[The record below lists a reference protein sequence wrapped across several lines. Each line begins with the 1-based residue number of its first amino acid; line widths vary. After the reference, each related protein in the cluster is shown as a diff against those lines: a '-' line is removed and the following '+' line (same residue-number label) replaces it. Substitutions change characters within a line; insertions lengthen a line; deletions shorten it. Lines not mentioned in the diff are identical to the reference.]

1 MSRLIT
7 LNEELESIVEK
18 YNLQN
23 IAGILKE
30 EYAISKNK
38 DLQEAL
44 SEIETDGRV
53 LKIGMVGRVKA
64 GKSSLLNSLIFN
76 GESVLPKAATPMT
89 AALTILEYA
98 DETKATVEFFKK
110 EDINNIKKEHA
121 RYIEELE
128 KAIQD
133 EFIKLQEKNKNSK
146 RPKHEEELKEKTQK
160 KVTKS
165 FKSSHPSLYS
175 SWDQYELIKKCGL
188 DIENIEPTKEI
199 IADSVESLNRQLE
212 EYVGAKGKFMPFT
225 KSVTL
230 YLQQANLKDV
240 QIIDTPGVN
249 DPVISREER
258 TKELLKYC
266 DVIFIVSP
274 SGQFLSSDDIDLF
287 DRITSKEGIK
297 EIYLVASKVDG
308 QLFGSVK
315 IESGGILNRALEN
328 IVTVL
333 TKQTK
338 KVFETDADLKD
349 LKVFANLLKKDVL
362 YSSGICH
369 SIFKKFDN
377 KENFDENE
385 AHVWKNLQGGYK
397 DFFNDDAIAKT
408 NLKLLANMENIQSQ
422 LDEVKV
428 KKDTILNERKE
439 SFEKNKI
446 DALQNYKNKLIK
458 EINSKIKTLEDTD
471 INELK
476 QKQKSMQSKQQ
487 NASVVLDNEY
497 EDIINI
503 LDIDLTQKLTTTLNG
518 YFKATKDDINDAEG
532 SETET
537 KYYTVHVSGDWYNPF
552 SWGGHD
558 ETRTRTSTYTTARAG
573 MIRNSI
579 DELTDNIEST
589 IDTDAKKELNYWK
602 KNIAQKTIIK
612 TLRETLG
619 DENVDILIL
628 INTIKQVLNAVEYP
642 DISYSG
648 ELPSELRKSGT
659 LTGSSAER
667 FLSDAQEYVAEL
679 KTRVK
684 KDIKNYIK
692 SLTTSLKDID
702 ISNKIFK
709 QYESQMQ
716 ELENAIKN
724 KELSLEKYN
733 KIIKDLEVIHE

>member
-1 MSRLIT
+1 MSKLIT
-7 LNEELESIVEK
+7 LNKELESIVERYK
-18 YNLQN
+18 LQD
-23 IAGILKE
+23 IASILKE
-30 EYAISKNK
+30 EYAISKSK

-53 LKIGMVGRVKA
+53 LKVGVVGRVKA
-64 GKSSLLNSLIFN
+64 GKSSLLNSLIFD
-76 GESVLPKAATPMT
+76 GENVLPKAATPMT

-110 EDINNIKKEHA
+110 EDITSIKKEHA
-121 RYIEELE
+121 KYKEELE

-133 EFIKLQEKNKNSK
+133 EFIKSQEKNRNSK
-146 RPKHEEELKEKTQK
+146 KPKSEEELKKKTQIR
-160 KVTKS
+160 VTKN
-165 FKSSHPSLYS
+165 FKSTHSSLYS
-175 SWDQYELIKKCGL
+175 SWEQYELIKKCGL
-188 DIENIEPTKEI
+188 DIESIALTKEI
-199 IADSVESLNRQLE
+199 KADSVESLNRQLE

-225 KSVTL
+225 KSVTICL
-230 YLQQANLKDV
+230 NKENLKDV
-240 QIIDTPGVN
+240 QIIDTPGLN

-297 EIYLVASKVDG
+297 EIYLVASKIDG

-315 IESGGILNRALEN
+315 TESGGILNKALKN
-328 IVTVL
+328 IVIAL
-333 TKQTK
+333 TKQAK
-338 KVFETDADLKD
+338 NVFKTDEYLKD
-349 LKVFANLLKKDVL
+349 LKVFDNLLEKDTL
-362 YSSGICH
+362 YSSGVCH
-369 SIFKKFDN
+369 SILKKFDN
-377 KENFDENE
+377 KESFDENE

-397 DFFNDDAIAKT
+397 DFFSDNTTAKA
-408 NLKLLANMENIQSQ
+408 NLKLLANIENIESQ

-428 KKDTILNERKE
+428 KKETILNERKE
-439 SFEKNKI
+439 NYEKSKI
-446 DALQNYKNKLIK
+446 DTLQNYKSELIK
-458 EINSKIKTLEDTD
+458 GINSKIKTLEDTD

-476 QKQKSMQSKQQ
+476 KKQKSMQAKQH
-487 NASVVLDNEY
+487 NASVALDNEY
-497 EDIINI
+497 EDIINT
-503 LDIDLTQKLTTTLNG
+503 LDIDVTQKLTTTLNG
-518 YFKATKDDINDAEG
+518 YFKETKDNINDAES

-537 KYYTVHVSGDWYNPF
+537 KNYTVHISGDWYNPF

-558 ETRTRTSTYTTARAG
+558 ETRTRTHTYTTARAG

-579 DELTDNIEST
+579 DELTDKVEST
-589 IDTDAKKELNYWK
+589 IDTDAKKELNHWK
-602 KNIAQKTIIK
+602 KEIAQKTIIK

-619 DENVDILIL
+619 DENVDIPIL
-628 INTIKQVLNAVEYP
+628 TNTIKQVLNTVSYP

-648 ELPSELRKSGT
+648 GLPSDLRKSGT

-667 FLSDAQEYVAEL
+667 FLSDAQEYVSNL

-692 SLTTSLKDID
+692 SLTTSLKEVD
-702 ISNKIFK
+702 ISKKIFSK
-709 QYESQMQ
+709 YENKMQ

-724 KELSLEKYN
+724 KELSLDGYN
-733 KIIKDLEVIHE
+733 KIIKDLKAIDE